1 MLYKFKYIS
10 TPIFK
15 LYKKIIIIAFNGYMS
30 ITEGK
35 FWRQCDDYHDISKEF
50 ERNVQIVHPSYT
62 KNYLSSF

>member
-1 MLYKFKYIS
+1 
-10 TPIFK
+10 
-15 LYKKIIIIAFNGYMS
+15 MS

-62 KNYLSSF
+62 KNYCHRSDWGHAYFNWPNTDIKYYSYRGENI